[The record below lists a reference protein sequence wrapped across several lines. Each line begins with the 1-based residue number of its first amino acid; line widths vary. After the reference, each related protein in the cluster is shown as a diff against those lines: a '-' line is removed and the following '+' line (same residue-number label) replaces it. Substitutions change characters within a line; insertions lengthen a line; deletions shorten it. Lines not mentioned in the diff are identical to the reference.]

1 MAADVAS
8 VPLGQLDQL
17 WDFDDPAG
25 SEARFR
31 ALLPRAQRDE
41 DGAYE
46 AELLTQ
52 LARAQ
57 GLQRRFD
64 DAAATLDDAE
74 RALRPGDRRGPI
86 RLLLERGRLANT
98 SAEPGRGR
106 DSFLAAWEL
115 AAASRED
122 ALAVDAAHMLGIVE
136 PPDEA
141 GSWNERAMTL
151 ARSSPDPG
159 ARRWIGSL
167 ANNMAWA
174 RHDAGDDDGAIE
186 LFELARDTWLA
197 DGRVDRA
204 RVARWSIAR
213 CLRSQGKL
221 YDALAEQ
228 EALRVEL
235 EALGE
240 ADGYVFE
247 ELGECL
253 LALGRGDEARP
264 HFARAADLLAGD
276 PSFADDPARLERLRS
291 LAQTEP

>member
-98 SAEPGRGR
+98 SAEPDRGR
-106 DSFLAAWEL
+106 ESFLAAWEL

-141 GSWNERAMTL
+141 
-151 ARSSPDPG
+151 
-159 ARRWIGSL
+159 ARRAFAAVS
-167 ANNMAWA
+167 
-174 RHDAGDDDGAIE
+174 R
-186 LFELARDTWLA
+186 
-197 DGRVDRA
+197 
-204 RVARWSIAR
+204 
-213 CLRSQGKL
+213 
-221 YDALAEQ
+221 
-228 EALRVEL
+228 
-235 EALGE
+235 LG
-240 ADGYVFE
+240 
-247 ELGECL
+247 
-253 LALGRGDEARP
+253 
-264 HFARAADLLAGD
+264 
-276 PSFADDPARLERLRS
+276 
-291 LAQTEP
+291 

>member
-1 MAADVAS
+1 VAS
-8 VPLGQLDQL
+8 VPLGELDQL
-17 WDFDDPAG
+17 WDFDDLAG

-41 DGAYE
+41 DGAYQ

-98 SAEPGRGR
+98 SAEPDRGR
-106 DSFLAAWEL
+106 ESFLAAWEL

-141 GSWNERAMTL
+141 RSWNERAMTL

-221 YDALAEQ
+221 DHALAEQ

-276 PSFADDPARLERLRS
+276 PSLADDPARLERLRS